1 MTRILSSKVVAVGNC
16 LVGIHLVVG
25 ILIAVGDSL
34 VVSIRLVVSYY
45 N

>member
-16 LVGIHLVVG
+16 LVG